1 MPGTMLHLE
10 ESVMSKSGH
19 LTLVSLVCSLK
30 EESGKGT
37 GIGAQTVYERL
48 K

>member
-1 MPGTMLHLE
+1 MPGTMVHLE
-10 ESVMSKSGH
+10 ESVMNKSGH

-37 GIGAQTVYERL
+37 GIGAKIVYEGL